1 MTLRYFASSVQ
12 NLSAFARNKIKNM
25 NTIKK
30 YLGLVW
36 MLLGPAVIFFLITGA
51 IRNID
56 TAGTKDINKP
66 IPWIIIIAVFT
77 PIVIGLM
84 IFGWYAFKNE
94 YDHLPEKSAEI
105 E

>member
-1 MTLRYFASSVQ
+1 LRLKFKTLAPLREIKKQ
-12 NLSAFARNKIKNM
+12 KIM

-30 YLGLVW
+30 YIGLVW
-36 MLLGPAVIFFLITGA
+36 MILGPAVIFFLIAGA
-51 IRNID
+51 IHNID
-56 TAGTKDINKP
+56 TGGTKDINKP
-66 IPWIIIIAVFT
+66 IPWIIIITVFT